1 MERETICSAEHGD
14 YQGPGTLLLTD
25 ECLTFTGPFSLSLPL
40 ADIDM
45 LRVHRGV
52 LHVTW
57 PGGTVAFDL
66 GGRHA
71 QDWADLIRGP
81 RSLLDK
87 LGVQHGAR
95 VLVSGITDFGFR
107 RQLQGR
113 VAAVLDRSAAA
124 REPGVDLVFLGVE
137 VPGDLGA
144 LATAA
149 PLMAPRGALWIVR
162 PTSGELRERD
172 VQRAGRDAGL
182 TLVKAV
188 AFSDT
193 HTAHKFVPT
202 PGRR

>member
-1 MERETICSAEHGD
+1 MEHQINCSGEHGD
-14 YQGPGTLLLTD
+14 YQGPGSLVLTG
-25 ECLTFTGPFSLSLPL
+25 ECLSFTGAFSMSVPL

-57 PGGTVAFDL
+57 PSGTAAFAL

-81 RSLLDK
+81 RPLMDK
-87 LGVQHGAR
+87 LGVQQGAR

-107 RQLQGR
+107 RQLQER
-113 VAAVLDRSAAA
+113 AAAVLDRAAA
-124 REPGVDLVFLGVE
+124 SREQGVDLVFLGVE
-137 VPGDLGA
+137 VPGDLGT
-144 LATAA
+144 LSATA

-162 PTSGELRERD
+162 PTSGDLREAD

-193 HTAHKFVPT
+193 HTAHKFVVT